1 MKDKINL
8 RKFLQEMPVG
18 EKIIFERKDLKKFRT
33 LVTKGLLIIAIPDGK
48 YKIERIY

>member
-1 MKDKINL
+1 MKEQVRTLK
-8 RKFLQEMPVG
+8 VG